1 MIRRGWVTAFSQ
13 ISMPPIRFQQ
23 ERGPYL
29 NYFTAQLYPRGGI
42 EWKGVV
48 QSVNCNK
55 QTSN

>member
-1 MIRRGWVTAFSQ
+1 MIRRGWVIAFSQ

-29 NYFTAQLYPRGGI
+29 NYFTAQLYLRGGI

-48 QSVNCNK
+48 YSVNCNK
-55 QTSN
+55 QTNN

>member
-1 MIRRGWVTAFSQ
+1 MIRRGWVIAFSQ

-29 NYFTAQLYPRGGI
+29 NYFTAQLYLRGAI

-48 QSVNCNK
+48 
-55 QTSN
+55 

>member
-1 MIRRGWVTAFSQ
+1 MIRRGWVIAFSQ

-29 NYFTAQLYPRGGI
+29 NYSTAQLYLRGGI

-48 QSVNCNK
+48 
-55 QTSN
+55 

>member
-29 NYFTAQLYPRGGI
+29 NYFTAQLI
-42 EWKGVV
+42 HEEE
-48 QSVNCNK
+48 
-55 QTSN
+55 SNGKVLYKA

>member
-1 MIRRGWVTAFSQ
+1 MIRRGWVIAFSQ

-48 QSVNCNK
+48 
-55 QTSN
+55 